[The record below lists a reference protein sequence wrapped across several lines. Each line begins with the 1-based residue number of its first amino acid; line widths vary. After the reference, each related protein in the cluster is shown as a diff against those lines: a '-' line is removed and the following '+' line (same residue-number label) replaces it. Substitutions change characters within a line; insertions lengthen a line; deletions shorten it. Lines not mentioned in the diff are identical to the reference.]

1 MTEPRR
7 PSTYRQLQAQMTRD
21 RIVAAARKLMAD
33 RGWATTI
40 DAIAEEAG
48 VATPTVYVVFGNKRS
63 IVEAMRQAM
72 LRESKIPELMA
83 QAAAEP
89 EAARRLQLWA
99 KLIRQQMET
108 SYDIISIHRQ
118 AARAD
123 PSFAAEYRKVLDN
136 RARTFADFIADLR
149 GGLGPGMD
157 ALRATDLLWA
167 YCNEELYRELV
178 DERGWSHDRYERW
191 LAHTLV
197 TQLIEAPP
205 PGPPPRRRA
214 EPKAATAHP
223 PRPRRR
229 DGSSDQTGPSR

>member
-1 MTEPRR
+1 MTK
-7 PSTYRQLQAQMTRD
+7 D

-33 RGWATTI
+33 RGWAATTI

-48 VATPTVYVVFGNKRS
+48 VATPTVYAAFGNKRS
-63 IVEAMRQAM
+63 IVDAMRQAM
-72 LRESKIPELMA
+72 MRDSKIPELMA

-89 EAARRLQLWA
+89 DAATRLHVWA

-108 SYDIISIHRQ
+108 SFDVISIHRQ

-123 PSFAAEYRKVLDN
+123 PVFAAEYRKVLDN

-157 ALRATDLLWA
+157 ARRATDLLWA
-167 YCNEELYRELV
+167 YSNEELYRELV

-205 PGPPPRRRA
+205 PGPQPQRRA
-214 EPKAATAHP
+214 GRKSATTP
-223 PRPRRR
+223 
-229 DGSSDQTGPSR
+229 